1 MRWQDCE
8 RFIEIISMHSVLTIF
23 IILLVIRLIA
33 ELWLDGLNRKEVL
46 KNAHSVPDAFRE
58 FIDPPTYEKSVAYT
72 LAKNQLSKIET
83 VFDATILALVILS
96 EFLPWVYEGLANYLG
111 HSIWAQSIIL
121 IIIGFVLGVPSL
133 PLEWWNQ
140 FRLEERFGFNKST
153 LQLWLMDKVKGLL
166 IGLVIGYPMLCIL
179 LWIVHLSPLVDM
191 GFHHFLLFSAIDDG
205 YLPHVL
211 LCRLFNKFEPLPE
224 GDLRERL
231 MALADRTGF
240 KAKTILVMDGSKRSA
255 HSNAFFTGF
264 GKIRRIVLY
273 DTLMEQLKPE
283 ELEAVLAHEI
293 GHYKLG
299 HIPKMIFLSGLMM
312 LIGFWVLAK
321 LAASTWFYV
330 GFSFSPDSDIAI
342 AFLLFSLI
350 SGLFTF
356 WLSSLF
362 NLRSRKHEFEADN
375 FSSKALNT
383 YKPLIDS
390 LRKLSEKNLSNLTP
404 HPLYSRFHYSH
415 PTLIERER
423 ALAETPSP
431 ENTT

>member
-179 LWIVHLSPLVDM
+179 LWIVHLPHWWIWAFIIS
-191 GFHHFLLFSAIDDG
+191 FCFQLLMMVIYPMFIM
-205 YLPHVL
+205 P
-211 LCRLFNKFEPLPE
+211 LFNKFEPLPE